1 MCESEFSESEKDLK
15 LEGIK
20 YPKHL
25 LKKFTW
31 RETYLLLQKFPETHT
46 S

>member
-1 MCESEFSESEKDLK
+1 MCESEFSESDKDLK

-25 LKKFTW
+25 LKKNHV
-31 RETYLLLQKFPETHT
+31 EGDLLAPAEV